1 MDDLPQF
8 GQFTQVLTQVL
19 TMAHTLALIPTI
31 DHPEI
36 PAEVLAWISCGSL
49 DTKSSA
55 YQAKRDEIHMID
67 PNVEL

>member
-8 GQFTQVLTQVL
+8 GQFTQVLTV
-19 TMAHTLALIPTI
+19 AHTLALIPTI

-67 PNVEL
+67 PKVEL